1 MGIPYCCEAQAVR
14 RRHPG
19 ESHEGRQ
26 RRRPKRAVDE
36 PTRYAVK
43 ARTEMVHR
51 VFEVLR
57 EEAFQLSRN
66 IGIESLTAR
75 GGLHGCISQ
84 MRSVVFPRAGPAA
97 RSTRTP
103 RRRECVSLHYP
114 TTAVV
119 SLKPQSLDGPRPAK
133 PI

>member
-51 VFEVLR
+51 VLEVLR

-75 GGLHGCISQ
+75 GGLHGCISK
-84 MRSVVFPRAGPAA
+84 MRSVVFPVPGQPQGALA
-97 RSTRTP
+97 RQGGESVLAYVT
-103 RRRECVSLHYP
+103 RRR
-114 TTAVV
+114 
-119 SLKPQSLDGPRPAK
+119 RW
-133 PI
+133 